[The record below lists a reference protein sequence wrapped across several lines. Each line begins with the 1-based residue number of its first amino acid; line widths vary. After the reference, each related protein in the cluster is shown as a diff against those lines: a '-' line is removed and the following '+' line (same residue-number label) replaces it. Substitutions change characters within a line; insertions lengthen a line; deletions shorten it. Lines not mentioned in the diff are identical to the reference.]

1 VKLTTEVL
9 HPEKFLFE
17 RRKVFDPV
25 KELPT
30 TNEKLIEKLREE
42 HKKKERRANIL
53 QEELNRTSGGI

>member
-1 VKLTTEVL
+1 M
-9 HPEKFLFE
+9 
-17 RRKVFDPV
+17 FDPV

>member
-1 VKLTTEVL
+1 M
-9 HPEKFLFE
+9 FE

-53 QEELNRTSGGI
+53 Q